1 MHPELSSPADWHNTQ
16 GGNAVL
22 IILIALSL
30 FAALSWAFTRDTSSN
45 IGWVQK
51 EMNKA
56 SQTASADCQR
66 TIASAMKRLQFRPAC
81 NGIISSMEDGSNP
94 NPGAPDDGSCSIYH
108 PNGGGVTS
116 CVSATAAGPDPCDL
130 SPAPG
135 TACANGTIYA
145 GSSPD
150 GNIPMYTTPSDA
162 PGTYAW
168 NDGNTFGYVNTTV
181 QNCTT
186 PSPGATAG
194 CRTGKANTN
203 ILVSTDSNTA
213 LGDTQP
219 HQAAQYCADLSAY
232 GETDWYLPA
241 ADELNVLFLNHNEGV
256 LAGSFNLT
264 GNPPVGLYIS
274 SSESGTTQARRQNF
288 NGGNQFANSKS
299 NAMSVRCVRTN

>member
-1 MHPELSSPADWHNTQ
+1 MRQEFSSHADPYNAQ

-22 IILIALSL
+22 VILIALSL

-45 IGWVQK
+45 IGWVQS

-66 TIASAMKRLQFRPAC
+66 TIAAAMKRLQFRPGC
-81 NGIISSMEDGSNP
+81 NGVISSEEDGSNP

-116 CVSATAAGPDPCDL
+116 CISPTIAGPDPCDQ

-145 GSSPD
+145 GLSPD
-150 GNIPMYTTPSDA
+150 GDAPMYTTPSDA

-186 PSPGATAG
+186 ISPGATAG
-194 CRTGKANTN
+194 CRTGKSNTN
-203 ILVSTDSNTA
+203 ILLSADSNNA

-241 ADELNVLFLNHNEGV
+241 ADELNVLYLNHNEGA
-256 LAGSFNLT
+256 LSGSFNISGT
-264 GNPPVGLYIS
+264 APNGIYIS
-274 SSESGTTQARRQNF
+274 SSEHGATQARRQNF
-288 NGGNQFANSKS
+288 NAGNQFGNSKS